1 MNIDY
6 ICKKLKKFKDMKP
19 KKVKQA
25 MFNDSWVVKNIY
37 AKGSKQ
43 IRVDFERRFATK
55 EDNFVSFI
63 SIPTGTIKSVV
74 FLNHFAN

>member
-1 MNIDY
+1 MFAKN
-6 ICKKLKKFKDMKP
+6 LKIKDMKP
-19 KKVKQA
+19 KNVKQA

-55 EDNFVSFI
+55 GKNFASFWI
-63 SIPTGTIKSVV
+63 DRDYFKRMYPKTYNRFS
-74 FLNHFAN
+74 F

>member
-1 MNIDY
+1 MIIFAKN
-6 ICKKLKKFKDMKP
+6 LKIKDMKP
-19 KKVKQA
+19 KNVKQA

-55 EDNFVSFI
+55 GNNFVSFWI
-63 SIPTGTIKSVV
+63 DRDYFKRMYPKTYNRFS
-74 FLNHFAN
+74 F